1 MSLRRIRCYECG
13 AFAQEPISFCPG
25 PYARHTKPLARY
37 VIGLRSQMSIRAVA
51 QLTGLNWETVKNIEK
66 AYLERKYKRI
76 RLKDTTV
83 LGIDEV
89 YLGLKMGFITVVRD
103 LESGAVLHIG
113 KGKGYEALAK
123 FRKRLKRHRGRI
135 KAVCIDMSGAY
146 SSWVKEVLPDAD
158 IVCDHFHV
166 IKMMNKRLDDLRR
179 RTMGQL
185 CADQKKSLK
194 KTRWLWLKNIENLNE
209 TAQSEL
215 EELREQFSDLGMA
228 SAMKEVLRN
237 IYQMAD
243 GITVA
248 ELAFKKWCAMAD
260 ESGIDALKRMAKT
273 IRSHWDGVL
282 AYWRHNQITNASQEG
297 FNNKIGWL
305 TRQAYGYHDEQYL
318 HLKIFDLPNLSTV
331 RKF

>member
-66 AYLERKYKRI
+66 AYLERKYRRI
-76 RLKDTTV
+76 RLKDVHV

-123 FRKRLKRHRGRI
+123 FRKRLKRQAGRI

-158 IVCDHFHV
+158 IVYDHFHV

-179 RTMGQL
+179 RTMSQL

-194 KTRWLWLKNIENLNE
+194 KTRWLWLKNIENL
-209 TAQSEL
+209 SEEAHSNL
-215 EELREQFSDLGMA
+215 EELREQFSDLGTA

-305 TRQAYGYHDEQYL
+305 TRQAYGYRDEQYL

-331 RKF
+331 RKL